1 MTIFLSH
8 LFFTLFNTGLIW
20 TIQLVHYP
28 LFLKVG
34 PDHFVDYEHE
44 HTTKISY
51 LVIPSMI
58 TELATGIFLA
68 VSNGITSIYGLLFLL
83 LSLIWLSTFSLQVPL
98 HNALNHSYDPEKIR
112 RLVNTNWIR
121 TLAWTL
127 RSLILLGILNAIIQ

>member
-1 MTIFLSH
+1 MTIFLTH

-34 PDHFVDYEHE
+34 PDHFVDYEHD

-58 TELATGIFLA
+58 TELATGILLT

-83 LSLIWLSTFSLQVPL
+83 LSLIWVSTFLLQVPL
-98 HNALNHSYDPEKIR
+98 HNALNHAYDPEKIR

-121 TLAWTL
+121 TIAWTL
-127 RSLILLGILNAIIQ
+127 KSIILLGILNEIIQ

>member
-1 MTIFLSH
+1 MIIFLTH

-34 PDHFVDYEHE
+34 PDHFVDYEHD
-44 HTTKISY
+44 HTAKISY

-58 TELATGIFLA
+58 TELATGILLA
-68 VSNGITSIYGLLFLL
+68 ASHGINSIYGLLLLL
-83 LSLIWLSTFSLQVPL
+83 LSLVWVSTFLLQVPL
-98 HNALNHSYDPEKIR
+98 HNALNHAYDAEKIR

>member
-1 MTIFLSH
+1 MTIFLTH

-34 PDHFVDYEHE
+34 PDHFVDYEHD
-44 HTTKISY
+44 HTAKISY

-58 TELATGIFLA
+58 TELATGILLA
-68 VSNGITSIYGLLFLL
+68 ASHGINSIYGLLLLL
-83 LSLIWLSTFSLQVPL
+83 LSLVWVSTFLLQVPL
-98 HNALNHSYDPEKIR
+98 HNALNHAYDTKKIR

-127 RSLILLGILNAIIQ
+127 RSLILIGILNAIIQ

>member
-1 MTIFLSH
+1 MTIFLTH

-34 PDHFVDYEHE
+34 PDHFVDYEHD

-58 TELATGIFLA
+58 TELATGILLT
-68 VSNGITSIYGLLFLL
+68 VSNGRTSIYGLLFLL
-83 LSLIWLSTFSLQVPL
+83 LSLIWVSTFLLQVPL
-98 HNALNHSYDPEKIR
+98 HNALNHAYDPEKIR

-121 TLAWTL
+121 TIAWTL
-127 RSLILLGILNAIIQ
+127 KSIILLGILNEIIQ

>member
-1 MTIFLSH
+1 MTIFLIH

-34 PDHFVDYEHE
+34 PDHFVDYEQD

-58 TELATGIFLA
+58 TELATGILLA
-68 VSNGITSIYGLLFLL
+68 ASQGISSIYGLLLLL
-83 LSLIWLSTFSLQVPL
+83 LSLVWVSTFLLQVPL
-98 HNALNHSYDPEKIR
+98 HNALNHAYDAKKIQ